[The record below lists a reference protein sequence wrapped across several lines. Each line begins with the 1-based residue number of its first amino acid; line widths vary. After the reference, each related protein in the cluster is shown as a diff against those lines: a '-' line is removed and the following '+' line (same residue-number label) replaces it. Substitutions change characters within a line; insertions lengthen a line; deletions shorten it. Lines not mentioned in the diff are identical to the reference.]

1 MSKIKVKIWPMV
13 KESYAQVNRTRAIW
27 SPVVWLPLALIFV
40 WYSIFWFFPEFRLFI
55 STDLLNAGGGADFFD
70 YWFVFET
77 FMTSVF
83 MVALYRFFILDE
95 KPDIKYIEYKKG
107 IPELKTVFKLPYYFR
122 FGRWEFVFALF
133 SSLLGVF
140 FLLLQDVFRLYWLNN
155 LAADG
160 LSGWIQ
166 ADLTHS
172 AFLYTGIVYFLQ
184 FLELLVY
191 TVLVLVFPFLAL
203 HDSYAFKNISEMV
216 KAVKG
221 NIFRIL
227 IIVSLIYLPY
237 DGFNSAI
244 NLVYVYAFKMGL
256 LSDSSPFREDILF
269 HVGWIRYYAS
279 LGVYYV
285 CVLADIIFLSII
297 YKRLVLEN
305 DKN

>member
-1 MSKIKVKIWPMV
+1 MSKIKIRIWPAFR
-13 KESYAQVNRTRAIW
+13 ESYAQLFKTSTFW
-27 SPVVWLPLALIFV
+27 GPVVWLPLALIFV
-40 WYSIFWFFPEFRLFI
+40 WYSTFWFFPEFRLFI
-55 STDLLNAGGGADFFD
+55 SMDVLNARGGADFFE
-70 YWFVFET
+70 YLWFIFEI
-77 FMTSVF
+77 FITSIF
-83 MVALYRFFILDE
+83 MVALYRFFILGE

-140 FLLLQDVFRLYWLNN
+140 FLLAEDGFRIYWLNV
-155 LAADG
+155 LVSDFG
-160 LSGWIQ
+160 
-166 ADLTHS
+166 HS
-172 AFLYTGIVYFLQ
+172 EFLYTGVVYFIR
-184 FLELLVY
+184 FLEFLVY